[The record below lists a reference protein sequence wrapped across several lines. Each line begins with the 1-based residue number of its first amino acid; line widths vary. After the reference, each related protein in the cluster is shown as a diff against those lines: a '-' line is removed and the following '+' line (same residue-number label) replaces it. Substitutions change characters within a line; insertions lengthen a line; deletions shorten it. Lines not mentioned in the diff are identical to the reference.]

1 MKKQKIYIAG
11 SLFTDK
17 QIKQRIEEENML
29 KQELGEDNIDIYNP
43 ITNDEIN
50 DKTKQPTSQDIFLQD
65 TNKVLESN
73 IVTADL
79 DDLDMGVAMELGIA
93 YGVNTIIDYLEE
105 KLQQTIDNVDMEQ
118 NRTLTTVLDMLTKTF
133 PYKTVYA
140 TCSDIR
146 QDGQNEQGKYK
157 SWGQNQYVVGGVEAM
172 GEVYRHF
179 NEAVRDMKALHIGY
193 IPRIINLMRESGETI
208 GTALRDCGNNIMH
221 K

>member
-17 QIKQRIEEENML
+17 QIKQRIEEEETL
-29 KQELGEDNIDIYNP
+29 KKELGKDNISIYNP

-65 TNKVLESN
+65 TNKVLESD
-73 IVTADL
+73 IITADL

-105 KLQQTIDNVDMEQ
+105 QLQQTIDNMDLEQ
-118 NRTLTTVLDMLTKTF
+118 NRTLTTVLNMLKKQF

-157 SWGQNQYVVGGVEAM
+157 SWGQNQYVIGGIEEM

-179 NEAVRDMKALHIGY
+179 NEAVVDMKALKIGHI
-193 IPRIINLMRESGETI
+193 PQIINAIGERGKTI
-208 GTALRDCGNNIMH
+208 GEALRDCGSNIMN